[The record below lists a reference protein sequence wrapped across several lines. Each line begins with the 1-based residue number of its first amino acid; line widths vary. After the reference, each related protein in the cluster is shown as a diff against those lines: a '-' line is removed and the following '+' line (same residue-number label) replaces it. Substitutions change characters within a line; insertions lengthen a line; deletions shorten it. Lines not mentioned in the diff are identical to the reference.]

1 MGGEAGCEG
10 GEMKKNFTLIE
21 LMIVVAIIA
30 VLVSIALPKLSRVI
44 KCTETGKS
52 QEWCLS
58 NLKNLTII
66 AKEKKRIKKE
76 KRIYSDFE
84 KDFKKW

>member
-1 MGGEAGCEG
+1 
-10 GEMKKNFTLIE
+10 MKKNFTLIE
-21 LMIVVAIIA
+21 LMIVIAIITLLT
-30 VLVSIALPKLSRVI
+30 VMFISRLSRVI